1 MAVNDVAGSVGS
13 WDISLS
19 PDAPRNLLDLLRP
32 TGHIAIVAGR
42 VDPQQYGDNL
52 LATARYVGVQR
63 GWSVNEGSFSMEGVG
78 MIWHLGDEDGKG
90 AVFETAVAASGS
102 TFANAV
108 RAVLPDS
115 VTEGTLYSV
124 PGTYNYSYQ
133 WKNPR
138 QALTDICDVWGTPT
152 FPVEFRVNGDGSLD
166 AGRIEDLYGTTPTCL
181 VIAKETGYDLDLT
194 ALPGKFQATR
204 DIEDFSTR
212 VVAMGQGEGETISAS
227 GVNLADIGKTN
238 PYLDLFGN
246 PVQLTRI
253 VDASDAENTNLYN
266 LAAQQLG
273 RFAST
278 RDEMTLSADEYDISG
293 DLQAG
298 HFIYAYDPDSGL
310 FDTDVEVYFRGQRIN
325 PVALR
330 VLETTWPVV
339 AGMTVAF
346 RTQDGD
352 WLDLTDYVQFESAS
366 TTSMKVAGYD
376 RALTSSTT
384 SPPGDRVNGDSSV
397 PGVPVFGTFVGGTY
411 QANGDET
418 KAQIQVVWT
427 EPLNTDGST
436 IVDGD
441 HYEIRYRP
449 NVTAPYAATWNEAS
463 QDTWNELHTW
473 NQPRVAAIT
482 STDWQTSIAPWD
494 TDAFM
499 VQELTPSVVYEF
511 QIRAVDTANPPNRS
525 QWSATT
531 AFEAPRDTQP
541 PSTPAAPLVAGS
553 RIAIQV
559 VHYLGS
565 AAGGSFTLEPDTNH
579 LEVHVSNNSTF
590 LPDDTTI
597 VGRLAA
603 AAALQAGVPV
613 VGTFQVEETDERYV
627 KVVAVDRSGNKSAA
641 SDASS
646 ATVLLIDDAHISDLT
661 VTKVTAGTITADW
674 LLAAAIKT
682 AASGQRVELNAEGLQ
697 AYGEE
702 GDQTIN
708 LSSDPTATGNY
719 ITFTQGDTSVASISE
734 DGNIAGQD
742 FNVNGDLVVGGTNIL
757 DLIATLPKGLLFRG
771 ERTDNTDTT
780 SGSTEVAFLELD
792 TTLEDGRMYRLYTS
806 ELRVTGTVIGD
817 TVGIRIR
824 DGGSGS
830 PSITSDQLCLGT
842 ASIAN
847 TGTGGNTV
855 SVAQVISVDDS
866 SAVSLSNYHSGQHN
880 YLLTVARVSGTGT
893 MTLTTNTATVNA
905 MQLCVEDI
913 GPLIDDTGVDQS
925 SGGGGTVPVQT
936 YTKTYTATWSGTY
949 AENNTYT
956 SFYGNDVNQG
966 RYDSTWGNQRGLIG
980 FNAATIQS
988 DLAGATIK
996 SIKVTLNAKHW
1007 YYNSGGTAL
1016 IGAHDYTS
1024 RPSTW
1029 SDSRVD
1035 QSQVTVT
1042 GWPKPGKKTV
1052 TLPTSIGNQ
1061 FRDGTTA
1068 GISLGPGTN
1077 TDLIYYGRF
1086 DGVGSSNVPTLT
1098 ITYTV

>member
-1 MAVNDVAGSVGS
+1 MGVNDVAASVGS
-13 WDISLS
+13 WDVTLK
-19 PDAPRNLLDLLRP
+19 PGTPRDVLDKLRP
-32 TGHIAIVAGR
+32 TGHVAIVAGR
-42 VDPQQYGDNL
+42 VDPEQYGDNL
-52 LATARYVGVQR
+52 LTAARYVGVQR
-63 GWSVNEGSFSMEGVG
+63 GWSVNESVFSMTGVG
-78 MIWHLGDEDGKG
+78 MVWHLGDEDGKG
-90 AVFETAVAASGS
+90 AILETAVAASGS

-108 RAVLPDS
+108 RAVLPTS

-124 PGTYNYSYQ
+124 PGTYSYNYQ
-133 WKNPR
+133 WKSPR
-138 QALTDICDVWGTPT
+138 QALDSICDIWGTPT
-152 FPVEFRVNGDGSLD
+152 YPVEFRVNGDGSVD
-166 AGRIEDLYGTTPTCL
+166 AGRIEDLYGAIPTCL
-181 VIAKETGYDLDLT
+181 VIAKNAGYDLDLT
-194 ALPGKFQATR
+194 ALPGKFQSTR

-212 VVAMGQGEGETISAS
+212 VIAMGQGEGETIAAS
-227 GVNLADIGKTN
+227 GVSLADIGRTN
-238 PYLDLFGN
+238 PYKDLFGN
-246 PVQLTRI
+246 PVQLSRI
-253 VDASDAENTNLYN
+253 VDAADAENTNLHN

-273 RFAST
+273 RFADS
-278 RDEMTLSADEYDISG
+278 RDEMTLSAEEYDISG

-310 FDTDVEVYFRGQRIN
+310 FDTTVEVEFRGQRIN

-330 VLETTWPVV
+330 VLETSWQIT

-346 RTQDGD
+346 RTQDGE
-352 WLDLTDYVQFESAS
+352 WLDLTDYVEFETAGS
-366 TTSMKVAGYD
+366 TTMKVAAYD
-376 RALTSSTT
+376 RALTSSVAT
-384 SPPGDRVNGDSSV
+384 PPGDRINADTSI
-397 PGVPVFGTFVGGTY
+397 PATPVFGAFVGTTY

-418 KAQIQVVWT
+418 KAQIVVTWT

-436 IVDGD
+436 ITDGD

-449 NVTAPYAATWNEAS
+449 NVTAPYAATWTEAS
-463 QDTWNELHTW
+463 QDTWDELYTW
-473 NQPRVAAIT
+473 DQPRVAPIT
-482 STDWQTSIAPWD
+482 STDWQTVIAPWD
-494 TDAFM
+494 TDTYR

-511 QIRAVDTANPPNRS
+511 QIRAVDTASPSNNS

-531 AFEAPRDTQP
+531 SFTAPRDTQP

-559 VHYLGS
+559 VHYLGVS
-565 AAGGSFTLEPDTNH
+565 SGGTFNLEADTNH

-590 LPDDTTI
+590 LPSDATI
-597 VGRLAA
+597 VGRLPCV
-603 AAALQAGVPV
+603 AALQTQIPV
-613 VGTFQVEETDERYV
+613 VGTFPVEETDTRYV
-627 KVVAVDRSGNKSAA
+627 KVVAVDRSGNKSDP

-646 ATVLLIDDAHISDLT
+646 ASVLLIDDAHISDLT

-682 AASGQRVELNAEGLQ
+682 AASGQRVELNTQGLQ
-697 AYGEE
+697 AYGTE
-702 GDQTIN
+702 GEQTIN
-708 LSSDPTATGNY
+708 LSSDPGATGNY
-719 ITFTQGDTSVASISE
+719 ITFTQGDTSVASIDQ
-734 DGNIAGQD
+734 DGNIAGQNV
-742 FNVNGDLVVGGTNIL
+742 NVNGTLAISGVNVADMF
-757 DLIATLPKGLLFRG
+757 AALPKGLLFRG
-771 ERTDNTDTT
+771 ERTADSDTT
-780 SGSTEVAFLELD
+780 SGSTEIAVLELD

-806 ELRVTGTVIGD
+806 ELRVTGTVAGD

-830 PSITSDQLCLGT
+830 PSTSSDQLALGT
-842 ASIAN
+842 AYIAN

-855 SVAQVISVDDS
+855 GVSLVISVDDS
-866 SAVSLSNYHSGQHN
+866 SSVTLSNYHSGQHN
-880 YLLTVARVSGTGT
+880 YLLTLARISGTGT

-913 GPLIDDTGVDQS
+913 GPLVADTGVDQS

-980 FNAATIQS
+980 FPASTIQS
-988 DLAGATIK
+988 DLAGATIN

-1007 YYNSGGTAL
+1007 YYNTGGTAL

-1029 SDSRVD
+1029 SDARVD
-1035 QSQVTVT
+1035 QAQVTVT
-1042 GWPKPGKKTV
+1042 NWPKPGKKTV
-1052 TLPTSIGNQ
+1052 SLPISIGNE

-1068 GISLGPGTN
+1068 GISLGPGTT
-1077 TDLIYYGRF
+1077 TDFIYYGRF